1 MKGGP
6 GNMWRREKKVAVTL
20 THEEVRLMTRT
31 LVEYRNMLIKKGL
44 PTEDIDRILIRLYK

>member
-1 MKGGP
+1 
-6 GNMWRREKKVAVTL
+6 MWRREKKLAVTL

-31 LVEYRNMLIKKGL
+31 LVGYRNMLIKKGL